1 VITIYL
7 FAAAAAAAAAADV
20 VARPHTSDER
30 GTRNREATLNLSAV
44 VVCGES

>member
-30 GTRNREATLNLSAV
+30 GTRNRGTLNSSAV
-44 VVCGES
+44 VGES

>member
-1 VITIYL
+1 MITIYL
-7 FAAAAAAAAAADV
+7 FAAAAADV